1 MVRSK
6 KKNGGT
12 VPYRVGTVH
21 RVEEQNKK
29 ENVGTVP
36 YRVGG
41 TVHRGPLPLVQKTF
55 SQAVVEAFIQAA
67 KSTACTRGQ
76 Y

>member
-1 MVRSK
+1 MSDYKPLQFWRPGA
-6 KKNGGT
+6 GGA
-12 VPYRVGTVH
+12 
-21 RVEEQNKK
+21 
-29 ENVGTVP
+29 
-36 YRVGG
+36 GG
-41 TVHRGPLPLVQKTF
+41 GRGPLVQKTF